1 MLWIFVFHDSR
12 TKLTL
17 NDPKFL
23 TEHAIRTFLPA
34 GTVTFS
40 MISVNSG
47 SSATA
52 SKSVERKKAKE
63 FHY

>member
-1 MLWIFVFHDSR
+1 MIGFV
-12 TKLTL
+12 LTL
-17 NDPKFL
+17 NVPKFL

-47 SSATA
+47 SSANA
-52 SKSVERKKAKE
+52 NWERKRLAKTSVTKKNSIE
-63 FHY
+63 N